1 LKSRKG
7 VGPHHQITNIKPA
20 EQRDAWWDVER
31 EGRET
36 KVLASNVSGASV
48 YRRLRH
54 EREAPTTRANCQSV
68 NQSKIKVPVAR
79 ADTAAIPYA
88 EISMNKINEIGR

>member
-1 LKSRKG
+1 MRADTAVRPYAEL
-7 VGPHHQITNIKPA
+7 VNITSTTSNKPA
-20 EQRDAWWDVER
+20 DQRDAMWDVER

-54 EREAPTTRANCQSV
+54 EREAPTTRAH
-68 NQSKIKVPVAR
+68 
-79 ADTAAIPYA
+79 
-88 EISMNKINEIGR
+88 